1 MAQNTNPIFPL
12 VPEVLWV
19 SGTAATAGTPGLTAN
34 TTTDLTAGTIY
45 GPIFTAD
52 ATDGSRLDFI
62 KVRSLGT
69 NVATVIRIWINNG
82 SVTTT
87 AANNALY
94 LERTLSA
101 TTVSQTAEQP
111 DIILPLNISLAP
123 GYRVYATFGT
133 AVAAGFHLTAIGGD
147 Y

>member
-12 VPEVLWV
+12 IPSNSWV
-19 SGTAATAGTPGLTAN
+19 SGTAAVAGTPGLSAN

-45 GPIFTAD
+45 GPIKTAG
-52 ATDGSRLDFI
+52 AVEGSRLDFI
-62 KVRSLGT
+62 KVRPLGT

-82 SVTTT
+82 AATTT
-87 AANNALY
+87 AANNTLY

-111 DIILPLNISLAP
+111 DIILPMNISLAA

-133 AVAAGFHLTAIGGD
+133 AVAAGFHLTAVGGD

>member
-62 KVRSLGT
+62 KVRALGT

-87 AANNALY
+87 AANNTLY

-101 TTVSQTAEQP
+101 TTVSQTAELP

>member
-12 VPEVLWV
+12 TPVNSWV
-19 SGTAATAGTPGLTAN
+19 SGAPATSGTPGRDAN
-34 TTTDLTAGTIY
+34 TTKDLSSGTNY
-45 GPIFTAD
+45 GPIFTGKAV
-52 ATDGSRLDFI
+52 DGSRLDFI
-62 KVRSLGT
+62 KVRALGT
-69 NVATVIRIWINNG
+69 NVATVIRIWVNNG

-101 TTVSQTAEQP
+101 TTVSEVAELA
-111 DIILPLNISLAP
+111 DIILPLNLSLPA
-123 GYRVYATFGT
+123 GYRIYATFGT
-133 AVAAGFHLTAIGGD
+133 VVAAGFHLTAVGGD

>member
-1 MAQNTNPIFPL
+1 
-12 VPEVLWV
+12 VE
-19 SGTAATAGTPGLTAN
+19 
-34 TTTDLTAGTIY
+34 
-45 GPIFTAD
+45 
-52 ATDGSRLDFI
+52 GSRLDFI
-62 KVRSLGT
+62 KVRALGT

-87 AANNALY
+87 AANNTLY

-101 TTVSQTAEQP
+101 TTVSQTAELP
-111 DIILPLNISLAP
+111 DIILPLNISLAA

-133 AVAAGFHLTAIGGD
+133 AVAAGFHLTAVGGD

>member
-12 VPEVLWV
+12 IPVNTWV
-19 SGTAATAGTPGLTAN
+19 SGAAANAATPGVTAN
-34 TTTDLTAGTIY
+34 TTKDLTSGTIY
-45 GPIFTAD
+45 GPIETAG
-52 ATDGSRLDFI
+52 AVEGSRLDFI
-62 KVRSLGT
+62 KVRPLGT

-82 SVTTT
+82 AATTT
-87 AANNALY
+87 AINNSLY

-101 TTVSQTAEQP
+101 TTVSENSEQP
-111 DIILPLNISLAP
+111 DIILPLNISLAA

-133 AVAAGFHLTAIGGD
+133 AVAAGFHLTAMGGD

>member
-12 VPEVLWV
+12 IPVNTWV
-19 SGTAATAGTPGLTAN
+19 SGAAANAATPGVTAN
-34 TTTDLTAGTIY
+34 TTKDLTSGTIY
-45 GPIFTAD
+45 GPIFTGKAV
-52 ATDGSRLDFI
+52 DGSRLDFI
-62 KVRSLGT
+62 KVRPLGT
-69 NVATVIRIWINNG
+69 NTATVIRIWLNNG

-87 AANNALY
+87 AANNTLY
-94 LERTLSA
+94 LERSLSA
-101 TTVSQTAEQP
+101 TTVSETAEQP
-111 DIILPLNISLAP
+111 DIILPMSISLAA

>member
-12 VPEVLWV
+12 IPVNSWV
-19 SGTAATAGTPGLTAN
+19 SGTAATAGTPGLSAN

-45 GPIFTAD
+45 GPIETAG
-52 ATDGSRLDFI
+52 AVEGSRLDFI
-62 KVRSLGT
+62 KVRALGT

-82 SVTTT
+82 AATTT
-87 AANNALY
+87 ATNNTLFM
-94 LERTLSA
+94 ERTLSA
-101 TTVSQTAEQP
+101 TTVSQTSELA
-111 DIILPLNISLAP
+111 DVIIPMNISLAA

>member
-12 VPEVLWV
+12 TPVNSWV
-19 SGTAATAGTPGLTAN
+19 SGAAANAATPGVTAN
-34 TTTDLTAGTIY
+34 TTKDLTAGTIY
-45 GPIFTAD
+45 GPIFTGKAV
-52 ATDGSRLDFI
+52 DGSRLDFI
-62 KVRSLGT
+62 KVRALGT
-69 NVATVIRIWINNG
+69 NIATVVRVWINNG

-101 TTVSQTAEQP
+101 TTVSETSEQP
-111 DIILPLNISLAP
+111 DIILPLNISLPA
-123 GYRVYATFGT
+123 GYRIYATFGT
-133 AVAAGFHLTAIGGD
+133 AVAAGFHLTAVGGD

>member
-12 VPEVLWV
+12 IPVNSWV

-45 GPIFTAD
+45 GPIETAG
-52 ATDGSRLDFI
+52 AVEGSRLDFI
-62 KVRSLGT
+62 KVRALGT
-69 NVATVIRIWINNG
+69 NVATVIRIWLNNG
-82 SVTTT
+82 SATGT
-87 AANNALY
+87 AANNTLY

-101 TTVSQTAEQP
+101 TTVSQTAELP
-111 DIILPLNISLAP
+111 DIILPLNISLAA

>member
-12 VPEVLWV
+12 IPVNSWV
-19 SGTAATAGTPGLTAN
+19 SGTAATAGTPGLAAN

-62 KVRSLGT
+62 KVRALGT

-111 DIILPLNISLAP
+111 DIILPLNISLAA

>member
-12 VPEVLWV
+12 TPINTWV
-19 SGTAATAGTPGLTAN
+19 SGAAANAATAGVTAN
-34 TTTDLTAGTIY
+34 TTKDLSSGTIY
-45 GPIFTAD
+45 GPIFTGKAV
-52 ATDGSRLDFI
+52 DGSRLDFI
-62 KVRSLGT
+62 KVRALGT
-69 NVATVIRIWINNG
+69 NIATVIRVWINNG

-101 TTVSQTAEQP
+101 TTVSETAEQP
-111 DIILPLNISLAP
+111 DIILPLNISLPA
-123 GYRVYATFGT
+123 GYRIYATFGT
-133 AVAAGFHLTAIGGD
+133 AVSAGFHLTAVGGD

>member
-19 SGTAATAGTPGLTAN
+19 SGTAATAGTPGRDAN
-34 TTTDLTAGTIY
+34 TTTDLTTGTNY

-62 KVRSLGT
+62 KVRALGT

-82 SVTTT
+82 AATTT
-87 AANNALY
+87 AANNTLY

-111 DIILPLNISLAP
+111 DIILPLNISLAA

>member
-19 SGTAATAGTPGLTAN
+19 SGTAATAGTPGQAAN

-82 SVTTT
+82 AATTT
-87 AANNALY
+87 AANNTLY

-133 AVAAGFHLTAIGGD
+133 AVAAGFHLTAVGGD

>member
-12 VPEVLWV
+12 VPEVTWV
-19 SGTAATAGTPGLTAN
+19 SGTAATVGTPGQAAN
-34 TTTDLTAGTIY
+34 TTTDLTSGTIY
-45 GPIFTAD
+45 GPIFTAG
-52 ATDGSRLDFI
+52 AVEGSRLDFI
-62 KVRSLGT
+62 KVRALGT
-69 NVATVIRIWINNG
+69 NTGTVIRIWINNG

-87 AANNALY
+87 AANNTLY
-94 LERTLSA
+94 MERTLSS
-101 TTVSQTAEQP
+101 TTVSQTSELA
-111 DIILPLNISLAP
+111 DVIIPMNISLAA

>member
-12 VPEVLWV
+12 TPVNSFV
-19 SGTAATAGTPGLTAN
+19 SGAAANAATPGVTAN
-34 TTTDLTAGTIY
+34 TTKDLSSGTIY
-45 GPIFTAD
+45 GPIFTGKAV
-52 ATDGSRLDFI
+52 DGSRLDFI
-62 KVRSLGT
+62 KVRALGT
-69 NVATVIRIWINNG
+69 NIATVIRVWINNG

-101 TTVSQTAEQP
+101 TTVSETAEQP
-111 DIILPLNISLAP
+111 DIILPLNISLPA
-123 GYRVYATFGT
+123 GYRIYATFGT
-133 AVAAGFHLTAIGGD
+133 AVAAGFHLTAVGGE

>member
-19 SGTAATAGTPGLTAN
+19 SGTGATAGTPGLTAN
-34 TTTDLTAGTIY
+34 TTTDLTTGTNY
-45 GPIFTAD
+45 GPIFTAG
-52 ATDGSRLDFI
+52 AVEGSRLDFI

-87 AANNALY
+87 AANNTLY

-111 DIILPLNISLAP
+111 DITLPLNISLAP

-133 AVAAGFHLTAIGGD
+133 AVAAGFHLTAVGGD

>member
-12 VPEVLWV
+12 TPVNSWV
-19 SGTAATAGTPGLTAN
+19 SGAPATSGTPGRDAN
-34 TTTDLTAGTIY
+34 TTKDLTAGTIY
-45 GPIFTAD
+45 GPIFTGKAV
-52 ATDGSRLDFI
+52 DGSRLDFI
-62 KVRSLGT
+62 KSRPLGT

-82 SVTTT
+82 SATTT

-101 TTVSQTAEQP
+101 TTVIETAELP
-111 DIILPLNISLAP
+111 DIILPLNLSLPA
-123 GYRVYATFGT
+123 GYRIYATFGT
-133 AVAAGFHLTAIGGD
+133 VVAAGFHLTAVGGD

>member
-12 VPEVLWV
+12 IPVNAWV
-19 SGTAATAGTPGLTAN
+19 SGPAANAATPGVTAN

-45 GPIFTAD
+45 GPIETAG
-52 ATDGSRLDFI
+52 AVEGSRLDFI
-62 KVRSLGT
+62 KVRALGT

-87 AANNALY
+87 AANNTLY

-101 TTVSQTAEQP
+101 TTITQNAEQP
-111 DIILPLNISLAP
+111 DIILPLNISLAA

>member
-12 VPEVLWV
+12 VPVNSWV
-19 SGTAATAGTPGLTAN
+19 SGPAANAATPGVTAN

-45 GPIFTAD
+45 GPIETAG
-52 ATDGSRLDFI
+52 AVEGSRLDFI

-82 SVTTT
+82 AATTT
-87 AANNALY
+87 AANNTLY
-94 LERTLSA
+94 LERTLAA
-101 TTVSQTAEQP
+101 TTVSQNGEQP
-111 DIILPLNISLAP
+111 DIVLPMSISLAA

>member
-1 MAQNTNPIFPL
+1 MAQNTSPIFPL

-19 SGTAATAGTPGLTAN
+19 SGAAANAATPGVTAN
-34 TTTDLTAGTIY
+34 TTKDLTSGTIY

-62 KVRSLGT
+62 KVRALGT
-69 NVATVIRIWINNG
+69 NAATVVRLWINNG
-82 SVTTT
+82 AATTT
-87 AANNALY
+87 AANNTLY
-94 LERTLSA
+94 LERNLSS
-101 TTVSQTAEQP
+101 TTVSETAEQP
-111 DIILPLNISLAP
+111 DIILPLNISLPA

-133 AVAAGFHLTAIGGD
+133 AVAAGFHLTAVGGD

>member
-12 VPEVLWV
+12 TPVNSWV
-19 SGTAATAGTPGLTAN
+19 SGAAANAATPGVTAN
-34 TTTDLTAGTIY
+34 TTKDLSSGTIY
-45 GPIFTAD
+45 GPIFTGKAV
-52 ATDGSRLDFI
+52 DGSRLDFI
-62 KVRSLGT
+62 KARPLGT

-82 SVTTT
+82 SATTT

-101 TTVSQTAEQP
+101 TTVSEIAELP
-111 DIILPLNISLAP
+111 DVILPLNISLPA
-123 GYRVYATFGT
+123 GYRIYATFGT
-133 AVAAGFHLTAIGGD
+133 VVATGFHLTAIGGE

>member
-12 VPEVLWV
+12 VPSVTWV
-19 SGTAATAGTPGLTAN
+19 SGTGATAGTPGLAAN

-45 GPIFTAD
+45 GPIETAD

-87 AANNALY
+87 AANNTLY

-111 DIILPLNISLAP
+111 DIILPLNISLPA

-133 AVAAGFHLTAIGGD
+133 AVAAGFHLTAVGGD